1 MPVQTAIVLAAGLG
15 KKMFPYC
22 DTRQKCAIPIANK
35 PAIRRLVEQ
44 LASSDIKH
52 IAVVVGYLEN
62 QVRHALFDFDGAQIT
77 FIRQSEQ
84 AGTAHALLCAIDELG
99 KEQVGERFLVVY
111 GDLVMADGWAQE
123 VIRHHEETQPI
134 ASAFVQPIGQFDPRE
149 WICASVH
156 DGKLT
161 SVLGH
166 PRGGVTHKL
175 IGAFVF
181 HEKAISYMRANPG
194 VMTSIQVGMMPPM
207 EAELAQSLQMMIE
220 RGEEVQ
226 AIEVRR
232 FAVDLD
238 KPWHM
243 IEATVHVIREMASKL
258 ERSVISPSAK
268 VSDGA
273 EIMGNIVVGDDC
285 VIGRGVVI
293 QGHAWIGSGTSITTG
308 AILRGH
314 NIIGR
319 NCKVRDYCLL
329 GSNSVL
335 GDNCIIGHAA
345 EFDGLAFD
353 GAYFYHYCEVAGVVG
368 SSVDIGAATVCGTLR
383 FDDLEK
389 VHTVRSRK
397 EIPHIGAN
405 ATYIG
410 DYCRTGVNAII
421 MPGCKI
427 GCYSIVGPG
436 VVLYEDL
443 PPRTL
448 VLVKQELVRK
458 EWGPER
464 YGW

>member
-1 MPVQTAIVLAAGLG
+1 MPIQTAIVLAAGFG
-15 KKMFPYC
+15 RKMFPYC
-22 DTRQKCAIPIANK
+22 DTRQKCAIPVANK

-44 LASSDIKH
+44 LVSAGIKQ

-62 QVRHALFDFDGAQIT
+62 QVRHALFGIDGAHIT
-77 FIRQSEQ
+77 FVRQDEQ

-99 KEQVGERFLVVY
+99 DEQIGERFLVAY
-111 GDLVMADGWAQE
+111 GDLVIADGWAQE
-123 VIRHHEETQPI
+123 MIRRHESTQPI
-134 ASAFVQPIGQFDPRE
+134 ASALVQPIGQLDPRE
-149 WICASVH
+149 WICASVK
-156 DGKLT
+156 DGKLANI
-161 SVLGH
+161 LGH
-166 PRGGVTHKL
+166 PRSGVTHRL
-175 IGAFVF
+175 VGAFIF
-181 HEKAISYMRANPG
+181 HRDAIKYIRANPG
-194 VMTSIQVGMMPPM
+194 IMRSVQVGVMPPV

-220 RGEEVQ
+220 CGEEVQ
-226 AIEVRR
+226 AVEAFG

-238 KPWHM
+238 KPWHL
-243 IEATVHVIREMASKL
+243 IEATMHVVREMSSRL
-258 ERSVISPSAK
+258 ERSIIHPSAK

-273 EIMGNIVVGDDC
+273 EVMGNIVVEDNC
-285 VIGRGVVI
+285 VIGKGVVI
-293 QGHAWIGSGTSITTG
+293 QGDAWIGSGTSITTG
-308 AILRGH
+308 AILRGR

-319 NCKVRDYCLL
+319 NCRVRDYCLL

-335 GDNCIIGHAA
+335 GDGCILGHAA
-345 EFDGLAFD
+345 EFDGIAFD
-353 GAYFYHYCEVAGVVG
+353 GVYFYHYCEVAGVVG

>member
-1 MPVQTAIVLAAGLG
+1 MPIQTAIVLAAGFG

-35 PAIRRLVEQ
+35 PAIRRLIEQ
-44 LASSDIKH
+44 LALAGIRQ
-52 IAVVVGYLEN
+52 IAVVVGYMES
-62 QVRHALFDFDGAQIT
+62 QVRHALFDFDEARIV
-77 FIRQSEQ
+77 FIRQDEQ
-84 AGTAHALLCAIDELG
+84 LGTAHALLCALDELG
-99 KEQVGERFLVVY
+99 YEQAGEQFLVAY
-111 GDLVMADGWAQE
+111 GDLVISDGWTQ
-123 VIRHHEETQPI
+123 VMIHHHENAQPI
-134 ASAFVQPIGQFDPRE
+134 ASVLVQPIGQLDMRE

-156 DGKLT
+156 NGKLKCI
-161 SVLGH
+161 LGH
-166 PRGGVTHKL
+166 PRGGVTHRL
-175 IGAFVF
+175 VGAFIF
-181 HEKAISYMRANPG
+181 HRGAIKYIRSNPG
-194 VMTSIQVGMMPPM
+194 IMRSVQVGMMPPV
-207 EAELAQSLQMMIE
+207 EAELAQSVQMMIE
-220 RGEEVQ
+220 GDEEVQ
-226 AIEVRR
+226 AIEVPG

-238 KPWHM
+238 KPWHL
-243 IEATVHVIREMASKL
+243 IEATVHVVREMS
-258 ERSVISPSAK
+258 ERLDGSIIHPSAK
-268 VSDGA
+268 ISDGA
-273 EIMGNIVVGDDC
+273 EVTGNIVVGENC
-285 VIGRGVVI
+285 VIGKGVVI

-335 GDNCIIGHAA
+335 GDGCILGHAA
-345 EFDGLAFD
+345 EFDGIAFD

-389 VHTVRSRK
+389 VHTIRSRR
-397 EIPHIGAN
+397 EIPRIGAN